1 MSTALCLAG
10 GTIAFLLFL
19 ASDVCILRRWKG
31 ARACFT
37 LGGILLAG
45 GTLGLLC
52 GAGIPAAFRER
63 PVAAAI
69 SAAGA
74 CASLGVLIHV
84 LFFALPE
91 EAYRTGGRTVKTGW
105 YALCR
110 HPGVLWF
117 GALYVCLAALVCTGE
132 MLVAALLFT
141 GLDVAYVGV
150 QDRWIFPK
158 TLQGYAEYQA
168 VTPFLIPTRRSLRAM
183 RGR

>member
-132 MLVAALLFT
+132 MLVRRCCLPALMWRMF
-141 GLDVAYVGV
+141 GCRIGG
-150 QDRWIFPK
+150 FSPK
-158 TLQGYAEYQA
+158 H
-168 VTPFLIPTRRSLRAM
+168 FRDTRNTRLLPRF
-183 RGR
+183 

>member
-74 CASLGVLIHV
+74 CASLGVLI
-84 LFFALPE
+84 LS
-91 EAYRTGGRTVKTGW
+91 
-105 YALCR
+105 
-110 HPGVLWF
+110 
-117 GALYVCLAALVCTGE
+117 
-132 MLVAALLFT
+132 
-141 GLDVAYVGV
+141 
-150 QDRWIFPK
+150 
-158 TLQGYAEYQA
+158 
-168 VTPFLIPTRRSLRAM
+168 LIHI
-183 RGR
+183 

>member
-1 MSTALCLAG
+1 MCCFSR
-10 GTIAFLLFL
+10 FPK
-19 ASDVCILRRWKG
+19 RR
-31 ARACFT
+31 T
-37 LGGILLAG
+37 
-45 GTLGLLC
+45 
-52 GAGIPAAFRER
+52 ER
-63 PVAAAI
+63 
-69 SAAGA
+69 
-74 CASLGVLIHV
+74 
-84 LFFALPE
+84 
-91 EAYRTGGRTVKTGW
+91 GGRTVKTGW

-141 GLDVAYVGV
+141 GLDVAYVWV